1 MSLLAPEPP
10 SEAGTNSFPLY
21 VFWNS
26 FGNVIFAHVDE
37 ERKRNILAE
46 ARVFG
51 TCAFFLEVPSHSAAR
66 ALFLRANGQPHSL

>member
-1 MSLLAPEPP
+1 MSLLAPEPH
-10 SEAGTNSFPLY
+10 SSTGDSLPLY

-26 FGNVIFAHVDE
+26 SGNVIFAHVDE

-51 TCAFFLEVPSHSAAR
+51 TCAFFLEVPSHVAAR